1 MGKKPRPTSSST
13 LLNPAAVAA
22 VGDPGDETQRNFRY
36 QHAYGTILLVAAAA
50 GLNTYQ
56 AIWCE
61 HHEDLLAERADSTYD
76 AYQVKTRRPEIGD
89 WTLTDEAMRHSLQRF
104 VELHHKFGA
113 NIRNF
118 VIVSNAEFLTVG
130 IGVKD
135 VKKLKTSPRTFLEV
149 IGCCNAAS
157 EVQGPF
163 AEVMTAMAT
172 DLGCDIE
179 TLFAVLKRT
188 ELVKG
193 PNRDH
198 FDSEV
203 AHIHL
208 PQLAD
213 CKLLPA
219 AELNAVRDELIQKV
233 YGASSLLIED
243 PRQHLPHAA
252 GQANPRLLAKRVAV
266 SVVAECVGRSS
277 GMVFRYQTGD
287 VTLVIGN
294 SGSQRDILRQKFV
307 QAGLAEH
314 MAVME
319 RRTLDTEARL
329 MALAHAGPDTFD
341 DLLKQLEGVVQAECS
356 EAQLIAQTSSQ
367 TALIAPYGPAMLV
380 GVFQRLKAIAENTPR
395 KVSNEPYECLVGIA
409 GLLTEQCTVWWS
421 DKFNLN
427 VA

>member
-1 MGKKPRPTSSST
+1 MGKKLQPTST
-13 LLNPAAVAA
+13 PALPNPADVAA
-22 VGDPGDETQRNFRY
+22 IGDPGDETQRNFRY
-36 QHAYGTILLVAAAA
+36 QHAYGSILLIAAAT
-50 GLNTYQ
+50 GLNPYE

-61 HHEDLLAERADSTYD
+61 HHEDLLAERSDGTYD

-89 WTLTDEAMRHSLQRF
+89 WTLTEEPIRHSLKRF
-104 VELHHKFGA
+104 VDLHNQFGA
-113 NIRNF
+113 NINRF

-130 IGVKD
+130 LGVSD
-135 VKKLKTSPRTFLEV
+135 IKKLKTSPRTFLKVIVGYNNAGEV
-149 IGCCNAAS
+149 G
-157 EVQGPF
+157 GTF
-163 AEVMTAMAT
+163 AEVLTAMAA
-172 DLGCDIE
+172 DFGCDVE
-179 TLFAVLKRT
+179 VLFAVLKRM

-208 PQLAD
+208 PKLKD
-213 CKLLPA
+213 CKLMPA

-243 PRQHLPHAA
+243 PRQHLPHVA
-252 GQANPRLLAKRVAV
+252 GQANPRLLAKRVSV
-266 SVVAECVGRSS
+266 SVVAACVGQSS

-287 VTLVIGN
+287 VTLAIGE
-294 SGSQRDILRQKFV
+294 SGTQRDILRKKFV
-307 QAGLAEH
+307 QGGL
-314 MAVME
+314 VDQLPLME

-341 DLLKQLEGVVQAECS
+341 GFLKQLEGVVQAECT
-356 EAQLIAQTSSQ
+356 EAQLVAQISRVSPT
-367 TALIAPYGPAMLV
+367 APYGPAMLV
-380 GVFQRLKAIAENTPR
+380 SVFQRLKAIAENTPR
-395 KVSNEPYECLVGIA
+395 KVDNEPYECLVGIA

-421 DKFNLN
+421 DKFNLH